1 MDCYIEASN
10 YDIREQVLIEL
21 ILIWFCCWAQMAQR
35 GSGAG
40 EWKGG
45 CFVGT
50 APCTLGSLNNWGR
63 MGFGWKTNGNV
74 DTHWWTLNPA
84 DRTDEAAAILCD
96 WQIWQTVTGSLG
108 QPPAS
113 RDTRTSLIEFASL
126 SPSDPHLIVT
136 GQVRTRDGALSRSP
150 NWNQSPHWA
159 GLYRQSR
166 VHWHQGNVN
175 KVKSN
180 RGSRYLE
187 N

>member
-21 ILIWFCCWAQMAQR
+21 ILIWFSCWAQMAQR
-35 GSGAG
+35 GSRAG

-50 APCTLGSLNNWGR
+50 APCSLGSLNNWGR

-84 DRTDEAAAILCD
+84 DRTDEAAARLCD
-96 WQIWQTVTGSLG
+96 WQIWQTVPGSLG

-113 RDTRTSLIEFASL
+113 RDNRTSLIEFASL
-126 SPSDPHLIVT
+126 LLRPSFDCDGS
-136 GQVRTRDGALSRSP
+136 GQDSGWSSQSP

>member
-21 ILIWFCCWAQMAQR
+21 ILIWFSCWAQMAQR
-35 GSGAG
+35 GSRAG

-50 APCTLGSLNNWGR
+50 EPCSLGSLNNWGR

-84 DRTDEAAAILCD
+84 DRTDEAAARLCD
-96 WQIWQTVTGSLG
+96 WQIWQTVPGSLG

-113 RDTRTSLIEFASL
+113 RDNRTSLIEFASL
-126 SPSDPHLIVT
+126 PPPTLIWLWR
-136 GQVRTRDGALSRSP
+136 VRSGLGMELPVPKLKSKSALSRAVSTE
-150 NWNQSPHWA
+150 QSALAP
-159 GLYRQSR
+159 G
-166 VHWHQGNVN
+166 
-175 KVKSN
+175 KC
-180 RGSRYLE
+180 
-187 N
+187 